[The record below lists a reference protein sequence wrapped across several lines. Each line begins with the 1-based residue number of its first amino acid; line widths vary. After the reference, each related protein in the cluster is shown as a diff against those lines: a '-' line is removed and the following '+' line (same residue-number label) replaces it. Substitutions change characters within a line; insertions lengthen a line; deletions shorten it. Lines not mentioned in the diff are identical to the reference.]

1 MYYIHAVLLEGCAY
15 SINAESLLRQYN
27 IKYRSTVLDNTNKD
41 KFKSTQLST
50 FPQIFLKKHNS
61 NGSQYIGGYDELD
74 ELFRT
79 FYKQRLVDSNIIRIQ
94 NKYKISRK
102 ATLRLVEL
110 INSA

>member
-1 MYYIHAVLLEGCAY
+1 MYYIHTVLLDGCPY
-15 SINAESLLRQYN
+15 SIKAKELLVQYN
-27 IKYRSTVLDNTNKD
+27 IRHIDTILDDTNKE
-41 KFKSTQLST
+41 KFKSNNLST

-61 NGSQYIGGYDELD
+61 NGSQYIGGYSELD

-79 FYKQRLVDSNIIRIQ
+79 FYKQRLDNSNLIRIQ
-94 NKYKISRK
+94 SKYKMSRK